1 MLAASSFGLWG
12 AKQRWGSKLG
22 GAPLIS
28 TLCALVLANTG
39 VIPHS
44 APAFAVVNKFIL
56 PLAIPLLLFT
66 ADLKRV
72 MTCTGRVLW
81 AFCVGTVGT
90 ALGSMLAFSIV
101 PMSGL
106 GEHAW
111 TMAAALMARHVGGA
125 VNYVAVAG
133 ILDIPPNLVAAGLAA
148 DNPMTAVYFS
158 ALFRFARETPAPEI
172 DQAYDLKDPSHG
184 VARDEAKADVILKAR
199 LSNAFEVN
207 KGSYAL

>member
-1 MLAASSFGLWG
+1 MGL
-12 AKQRWGSKLG
+12 KLG

-133 ILDIPPNLVAAGLAA
+133 ILDIPQPRRRG
-148 DNPMTAVYFS
+148 P
-158 ALFRFARETPAPEI
+158 RR
-172 DQAYDLKDPSHG
+172 G
-184 VARDEAKADVILKAR
+184 
-199 LSNAFEVN
+199 
-207 KGSYAL
+207 